1 MAMKKPVNLILWLM
15 SLCVT
20 GVVGL
25 QLFWNYQN
33 YQRTVATFRHD
44 SNEALRIAVD
54 QEMAQRRRVII
65 DQTKRWLADTSF
77 IRITCSINKRYGR
90 TVFNI
95 NDRYPKVAGSG
106 GMSFSLAD
114 FTPKL
119 TRMTPQAR
127 QLVIDHIGDNLL
139 HKDLKEGSVYY
150 FTQRLGDSIV
160 VAFQKSR
167 LRLPV
172 LDTLYRQALASRD
185 IQSPFK
191 LNPADTS
198 AAEFLTQPVNASMRR
213 PYKRELVWASLA
225 SPSRYFFAHMKWVLL
240 STLLLIGVCVLCF
253 GYTVKTL
260 LSQHKLA
267 ELRKDFINNMTH
279 EFNTPLASIKI
290 TTEAL
295 KTFAHD
301 PATQQEYLTI
311 IGYQTD
317 KLTELTSRVL
327 QANRQLTTP
336 AQPWQPIDLRTL
348 VNKAIEEMA
357 VRLQYEQAAVRYE
370 PGQTPILV
378 KGEAGSLLTVFVNL
392 LDNALKYAPG
402 GLKLDIQ
409 LAVKNRWAEIV
420 FSDKG
425 IGIPTEYRTQIFE
438 PFFRVP
444 QGNVHTVK
452 GYGLGLNQVWQ
463 ILQQHRGSVL
473 VGANEPVGS
482 QFIVRLP
489 LL

>member
-1 MAMKKPVNLILWLM
+1 MKKHINLILWLM
-15 SLCVT
+15 SLCVA
-20 GVVGL
+20 GIIGL

-54 QEMAQRRRVII
+54 QEMAQRRRLII
-65 DQTKRWLADTSF
+65 DRTKRWLADTSF

-90 TVFNI
+90 TVFNV
-95 NDRYPKVAGSG
+95 NDRYPKVAGSAG
-106 GMSFSLAD
+106 LSFSLAD

-119 TRMTPQAR
+119 THMNPQAK
-127 QLVIDHIGDNLL
+127 QLVIDHIGENLL
-139 HKDLKEGSVYY
+139 LKHLKDGTIYY
-150 FTQRLGDSIV
+150 YTQRLGDSIV
-160 VAFQKSR
+160 VAFDKSHR
-167 LRLPV
+167 RLPV
-172 LDTLYRQALASRD
+172 LDTLYREALASRD
-185 IQSPFK
+185 IQSPFV
-191 LNPADTS
+191 LNPTDTS
-198 AAEFLTQPVNASMRR
+198 ANGFLTQPVNTSTRR
-213 PYKRELVWASLA
+213 PYKQELVRASFA
-225 SPSRYFFAHMKWVLL
+225 SPSQYFFEHMKWVLL

-253 GYTVKTL
+253 GYTAKTL

-301 PATQQEYLTI
+301 PVTQQEYLTI

-317 KLTELTSRVL
+317 KLTELSSQIL
-327 QANRQLTTP
+327 QVNRQLP
-336 AQPWQPIDLRTL
+336 AAARQWQPVDLRTL

-357 VRLQYEQAAVRYE
+357 VRLQHEQAAVNYE
-370 PGQTPILV
+370 PGQTPVLV
-378 KGEAGSLLTVFVNL
+378 RGEASSLLTVFMNL
-392 LDNALKYAPG
+392 VDNALKYAPG

-420 FSDKG
+420 FADNG
-425 IGIPTEYRTQIFE
+425 IGIPTEYRTQVFE

-452 GYGLGLNQVWQ
+452 GHGLGLNYVWQ
-463 ILQQHRGSVL
+463 TLQQHRGSVL
-473 VGANEPVGS
+473 ICANEPAGS
-482 QFIVRLP
+482 QFIIKLP
-489 LL
+489 LF

>member
-1 MAMKKPVNLILWLM
+1 MKKHINLILWLM

-20 GVVGL
+20 GIIGL

-54 QEMAQRRRVII
+54 QEMEQRRRLII
-65 DQTKRWLADTSF
+65 AQTKRWLADTSF

-90 TVFNI
+90 TVFNV
-95 NDRYPKVAGSG
+95 NDRYPKVPGSTG
-106 GMSFSLAD
+106 LSFSLND

-119 TRMTPQAR
+119 NHMTPEVKR
-127 QLVIDHIGDNLL
+127 MVIAHIGDNIL
-139 HKDLKEGSVYY
+139 HKDLKEGSIYY

-160 VAFQKSR
+160 AAFDKSHR
-167 LRLPV
+167 RLPV
-172 LDTLYRQALASRD
+172 LDSLYRQALASRD

-198 AAEFLTQPVNASMRR
+198 AVEFLTQSVNTSMRR
-213 PYKRELVWASLA
+213 PYKREPVWASFA
-225 SPSRYFFAHMKWVLL
+225 SPSQYFFAHMKWVLL

-253 GYTVKTL
+253 GYTARTL
-260 LSQHKLA
+260 LSQHRLA
-267 ELRKDFINNMTH
+267 ELRNDFINNMTH

-295 KTFAHD
+295 RTFAHD
-301 PATQQEYLTI
+301 PVTQQEYLTI
-311 IGYQTD
+311 IDYQTD
-317 KLTELTSRVL
+317 KLTELTNRVL
-327 QANRQLTTP
+327 QVNRQLTTP
-336 AQPWQPIDLRTL
+336 SQLWQPIDLRSL
-348 VNKAIEEMA
+348 VTKAIEEMA
-357 VRLQYEQAAVRYE
+357 VRLQHERASVRYE
-370 PGQTPILV
+370 PGHTPMLV
-378 KGEAGSLLTVFVNL
+378 KGEAGSLLAVFVNL

-420 FSDKG
+420 FADNG
-425 IGIPTEYRTQIFE
+425 IGIPTEYRTQVFE

-452 GYGLGLNQVWQ
+452 GYGLGLNYVWQ

-473 VGANEPVGS
+473 VYANEPVGS